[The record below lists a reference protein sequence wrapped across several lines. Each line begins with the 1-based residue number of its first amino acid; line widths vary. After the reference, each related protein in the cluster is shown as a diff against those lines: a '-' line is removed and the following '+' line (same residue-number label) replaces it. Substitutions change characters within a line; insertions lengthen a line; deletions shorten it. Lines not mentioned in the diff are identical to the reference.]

1 MTDEIRVVYEDMEEM
16 RRAFR
21 QGIEQLEETMQ
32 AMQSIA
38 NTLEDGALLGDGGDA
53 FTQAIRGRLA
63 PAIARLSDKFKELD
77 GDVGAAVAYARQ
89 ADRKSTGYFGD

>member
-21 QGIEQLEETMQ
+21 QGMEQLEETMQ
-32 AMQSIA
+32 EMQSVA
-38 NTLEDGALLGDGGDA
+38 NTLEDGALLGDGGEA

-77 GDVGAAVAYARQ
+77 GDVGAAVAYAQR
-89 ADRKSTGYFGD
+89 ADKEAAGKF

>member
-21 QGIEQLEETMQ
+21 QGMEQLEETMQ
-32 AMQSIA
+32 DMQSVA
-38 NTLEDGALLGDGGDA
+38 NTLEDGALLGDGGEA

-63 PAIARLSDKFKELD
+63 PAIARLADKFKELD
-77 GDVGAAVAYARQ
+77 TDVGVAVAYARR
-89 ADRKSTGYFGD
+89 ADRESAGKF